1 MDTHNLSYQLFLAEQ
16 MYEQSELE
24 MFINECVLIGEGT
37 NTLTNIDIIHES
49 FVDKIKESIKK
60 FLQAIANMW
69 HKFTEAMNTLLKTDR
84 AYLEKY
90 KDIILKKNPIECEY
104 TMYKYD
110 QGLPLLLK
118 SQIPVLNLNN
128 MDAELA
134 DDETFLR
141 KYFATFIQG
150 AKTPYNIGDLARAKF
165 RGGNEQEVDIKSTQL
180 NMTDL
185 YNYCYD
191 YKKFED
197 LIQKDIKNIQD
208 SAGSIIIKIDKMV
221 RDGQIKNEAA
231 ALFES
236 AQYLS
241 TVYNTFVNE
250 ATPGTRVKPEDSKN
264 NNTNNGNN
272 NNSNNNNGTNN
283 ANNNGSGN
291 GSNNGSNNNSSGNNN
306 NNNPVQNKPSQAYNK
321 TDNIDKNQ
329 EINVEKTAKELT
341 AKANRYLK
349 ICGEFLGAKQSIAE
363 EIYKAYMSIIRA
375 HVRDHV
381 GKKSEAKDNKSADR
395 ATDYNNMSNS
405 DKEQVE
411 KALGSKKLNNDDRE
425 KLMQDIN
432 KALDDKNKSVQDFIN
447 YLNNNDEDT
456 ILKNNPSQWN
466 NQTKNND
473 NNDQSNNGDSDLKN
487 FIKDIFNKKPNK

>member
-1 MDTHNLSYQLFLAEQ
+1 MDTHKLSYQLFLAEQ

-24 MFINECVLIGEGT
+24 MFIDECVLISEGT

-60 FLQAIANMW
+60 LLQAIANMW

-90 KDIILKKNPIECEY
+90 KDIILKKNPIDCEY
-104 TMYKYD
+104 TMYRYD
-110 QGLPLLLK
+110 QGLPILLK
-118 SQIPVLNLNN
+118 SEVPVLNLNN
-128 MDAELA
+128 MDTDLV

-141 KYFATFIQG
+141 KHFATFIQG

-165 RGGNEQEVDIKSTQL
+165 RGGNGQEVNIKSTQL

-191 YKKFED
+191 YKKFQD
-197 LIQKDIKNIQD
+197 LIEKDIKNIQNA
-208 SAGSIIIKIDKMV
+208 AGGIIIRIDKMV

-241 TVYNTFVNE
+241 TVYDTFVNE
-250 ATPGTRVKPEDSKN
+250 ATPGTRVKPEDSN
-264 NNTNNGNN
+264 NNGNN
-272 NNSNNNNGTNN
+272 NNNNDNK
-283 ANNNGSGN
+283 
-291 GSNNGSNNNSSGNNN
+291 
-306 NNNPVQNKPSQAYNK
+306 PVQNKPSQAYNK
-321 TDNIDKNQ
+321 AQNIDKNQ

-363 EIYKAYMSIIRA
+363 EIYKAYMSIIKA
-375 HVRDHV
+375 HVRDFV
-381 GKKSEAKDNKSADR
+381 GKKSDSKDNKPIDSA
-395 ATDYNNMSNS
+395 TNYNKDQNNNSGNTNNNQPNNSNS
-405 DKEQVE
+405 NIMGFV
-411 KALGSKKLNNDDRE
+411 
-425 KLMQDIN
+425 
-432 KALDDKNKSVQDFIN
+432 
-447 YLNNNDEDT
+447 
-456 ILKNNPSQWN
+456 
-466 NQTKNND
+466 
-473 NNDQSNNGDSDLKN
+473 
-487 FIKDIFNKKPNK
+487 KDIFSKTTNSNK

>member
-1 MDTHNLSYQLFLAEQ
+1 MDTHKLSYQLFLAEQ

-24 MFINECVLIGEGT
+24 MFIGECVLISEGT

-49 FVDKIKESIKK
+49 FVDKIKGTIKK

-134 DDETFLR
+134 DDDTFLR
-141 KYFATFIQG
+141 KHFGTFIQG
-150 AKTPYNIGDLARAKF
+150 AKSPYNIGDLARAKF
-165 RGGNEQEVDIKSTQL
+165 RGGNGEEVNIKSTQL

-208 SAGSIIIKIDKMV
+208 SAGSIILRIDKMV
-221 RDGQIKNEAA
+221 RDGQVKNEAA

-250 ATPGTRVKPEDSKN
+250 ATPGTRVKPEDSN
-264 NNTNNGNN
+264 NNNNQNTNNQNDN
-272 NNSNNNNGTNN
+272 K
-283 ANNNGSGN
+283 
-291 GSNNGSNNNSSGNNN
+291 N

-321 TDNIDKNQ
+321 TEKIDKDQ
-329 EINVEKTAKELT
+329 EINAEKTAKELT

-405 DKEQVE
+405 DKQQVE
-411 KALGSKKLNNDDRE
+411 KALGNKKLNNADRE

-432 KALDDKNKSVQDFIN
+432 KALDDKNKSVQDFIDF
-447 YLNNNDEDT
+447 LNKNDEET

-466 NQTKNND
+466 NQSNNND
-473 NNDQSNNGDSDLKN
+473 GNNNQSNDGDSDLKN
-487 FIKDIFNKKPNK
+487 FIRDIFNKKPNK